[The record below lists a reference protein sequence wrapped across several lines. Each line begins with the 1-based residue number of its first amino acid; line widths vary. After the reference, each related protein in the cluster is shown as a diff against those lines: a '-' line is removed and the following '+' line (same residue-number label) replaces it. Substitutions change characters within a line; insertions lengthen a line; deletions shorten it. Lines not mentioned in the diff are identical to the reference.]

1 MNQIE
6 KYTNE
11 LRPLSFKF
19 SSGNI
24 AIDNFLSSDDALDR
38 TIGIT
43 YVLLDEERTRII
55 GYFNISVS
63 RIDEI
68 RLQNGEAT
76 YHPLG
81 GAAKINYLAVDSE
94 FQHQL
99 LYQTNNGD
107 KNISEII
114 YWVNANKKYGIY
126 IMT

>member
-68 RLQNGEAT
+68 RLQNGEVT

-81 GAAKINYLAVDSE
+81 GAAKINYLAVDSK
-94 FQHQL
+94 FQHI
-99 LYQTNNGD
+99 TEI